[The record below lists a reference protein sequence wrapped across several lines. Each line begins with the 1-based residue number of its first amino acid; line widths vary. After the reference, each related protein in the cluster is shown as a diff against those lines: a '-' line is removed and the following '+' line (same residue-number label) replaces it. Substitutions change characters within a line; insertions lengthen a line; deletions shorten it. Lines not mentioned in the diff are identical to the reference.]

1 MNLSF
6 MEQTDGCFR
15 ILIANQVQ
23 LVLPRTKSGSG
34 RFGSLSPPNVW
45 HHYKN
50 EFCINLC
57 LILNLTTWNVTN
69 TQCGTAFPII
79 QMKFSDDF
87 ITCIFRSPK
96 RVHQDESLIA
106 HIPHFTWQAS
116 LNTLILSG
124 KKSFVHVYNSIW
136 FKENQHETNT
146 NSNRW
151 CHR

>member
-1 MNLSF
+1 MDVSEFWLQIRCSWCYH
-6 MEQTDGCFR
+6 EQR
-15 ILIANQVQ
+15 A
-23 LVLPRTKSGSG
+23 G
-34 RFGSLSPPNVW
+34 RVGLDLFPPNVW

-69 TQCGTAFPII
+69 TMWHCISNNTNEVQWWLFYYMHL
-79 QMKFSDDF
+79 Q
-87 ITCIFRSPK
+87 ITK
-96 RVHQDESLIA
+96 ERVQQDESLIA

-151 CHR
+151 CHM